1 MSKEQLQEQE
11 EGQSQEEAAKQAQKL
26 IQKEQQEKQTKF
38 IEEYKALCTKHKMEL
53 IAVPQLSI
61 KELK

>member
-1 MSKEQLQEQE
+1 MTKEQLQEQE
-11 EGQSQEEAAKQAQKL
+11 EGQSQEEAVKQAQEL

-38 IEEYKALCTKHKMEL
+38 IEEYKALCTKYKMEL
-53 IAVPQLSI
+53 TAVRQLSI

>member
-1 MSKEQLQEQE
+1 MSKEQLQEE
-11 EGQSQEEAAKQAQKL
+11 EESKEEEVKQAQEF
-26 IQKEQQEKQTKF
+26 IQTELQKKRTRF
-38 IEEYKALCTKHKMEL
+38 IEDYKALCTKHKMEL

>member
-11 EGQSQEEAAKQAQKL
+11 EEQSQEEAQKL

-61 KELK
+61 KELN

>member
-1 MSKEQLQEQE
+1 MEKEQLQEE
-11 EGQSQEEAAKQAQKL
+11 SQEEAVKQAQKL

-38 IEEYKALCTKHKMEL
+38 IEEYKVLCTKYKMEL

-61 KELK
+61 KKLK